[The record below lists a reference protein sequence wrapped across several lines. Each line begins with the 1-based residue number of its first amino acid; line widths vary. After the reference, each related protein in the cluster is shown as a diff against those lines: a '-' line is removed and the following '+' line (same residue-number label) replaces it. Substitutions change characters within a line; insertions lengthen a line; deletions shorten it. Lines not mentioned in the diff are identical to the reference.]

1 MSMSQGER
9 VRNYYRNQ
17 GAEQR
22 EQEIIARLEREAT
35 WLESTGFEENETEAN
50 GIRAAIGLIKG
61 EEK

>member
-1 MSMSQGER
+1 MSAET
-9 VRNYYRNQ
+9 VRNHYRRQ

-50 GIRAAIGLIKG
+50 GIYSAILTIKG
-61 EEK
+61 MSK